1 MIVALALWMNPA
13 FAEDPAAP
21 PVDAEGS
28 AEEPEKPSPPAGS
41 LALNDEERVALT
53 ELLGPV
59 VAMRGEERR
68 DGLLA
73 LLGSEDLSAGQ
84 KAAVSRALGEA
95 WNDDAANGALMS
107 AAMRDKAPPPK
118 DEEPAEAAAPTGFQ
132 LTPEK
137 LANVREYQRRRVVVR
152 QETEI
157 RGGGTSVVSSPW
169 ANPYSITPSQVV
181 QDPIY
186 TVQGWGIYQ
195 GSRRLS
201 VPDYLGVIGSDQM
214 KHYLED
220 DILRLQ
226 RTSKALYAFGG
237 VGVAATVVGV
247 IGMNTAQQQQD
258 SDLWLIFFAT
268 AGGGVATMLTG
279 FIGGSIPSAKA
290 TRIEQEPEYTFTP
303 EQVREGV
310 DGYNDGLRQELDLTP
325 DEVLLI
331 EAAGAGAN
339 VQPYVLPT
347 ATPSGLGLSLGV
359 GGSF

>member
-1 MIVALALWMNPA
+1 MILAVALSLGT
-13 FAEDPAAP
+13 AE
-21 PVDAEGS
+21 
-28 AEEPEKPSPPAGS
+28 AEEPTSPPPAEEARPEPATPPLS
-41 LALNDEERVALT
+41 LSDAERVALGERLAPVA
-53 ELLGPV
+53 ELQ
-59 VAMRGEERR
+59 GEERR
-68 DGLLA
+68 DALLA
-73 LLGSEDLSAGQ
+73 LLDDEALSPAQ

-95 WNDDAANGALMS
+95 WNDEASHGTVMA
-107 AAMRDKAPPPK
+107 AAMRDKAPPAEAETE
-118 DEEPAEAAAPTGFQ
+118 EEPEQVGVH

-137 LANVREYQRRRVVVR
+137 LANVREYQRRRLVVR

-169 ANPYSITPSQVV
+169 ANPYSITPTQVV

-201 VPDYLGVIGSDQM
+201 VPDYLGVIGSHQM
-214 KHYLED
+214 QQYLED

-237 VGVAATVVGV
+237 MGVAATVVGV
-247 IGMNTAQQQQD
+247 IGMNAARQQND

-279 FIGGSIPSAKA
+279 FIGGSIPASKA

-303 EQVREGV
+303 EQVREGI
-310 DGYNDGLRQELDLTP
+310 DGYNDGLRQELDLSP

-339 VQPYVLPT
+339 IQPYVMPS
-347 ATPSGLGLSLGV
+347 ATPGGLGLSVGV

>member
-1 MIVALALWMNPA
+1 MTLALSLLLGA
-13 FAEDPAAP
+13 AQAEDDAPAP
-21 PVDAEGS
+21 PVQEEAPLVLDDAQRLEL
-28 AEEPEKPSPPAGS
+28 AER
-41 LALNDEERVALT
+41 LDALSELT
-53 ELLGPV
+53 
-59 VAMRGEERR
+59 GEARR
-68 DGLLA
+68 DA
-73 LLGSEDLSAGQ
+73 LLEMLGDDALAPAQ

-95 WNDDAANGALMS
+95 WDDDATHGSLVA
-107 AAMRDKAPPPK
+107 AAMRETPK
-118 DEEPAEAAAPTGFQ
+118 PLPVVESEEPEGVR

-137 LANVREYQRRRVVVR
+137 LANVREYQRRRIVVR

-169 ANPYSITPSQVV
+169 ANPYTITPSQVV
-181 QDPIY
+181 QDPVY

-201 VPDYLGVIGSDQM
+201 VPEYLNVIGSTQM
-214 KHYLED
+214 QQYIED
-220 DILRLQ
+220 DILRLE

-247 IGMNTAQQQQD
+247 VGMNAARQQND

-279 FIGGSIPSAKA
+279 FIGGSIPASKA

-303 EQVREGV
+303 EQVREGT
-310 DGYNDGLRQELDLTP
+310 DGYNDGLRQELDLTV

-339 VQPYVLPT
+339 VRPYVVPS
-347 ATPSGLGLSLGV
+347 ASPSGLGISLGV